1 MATVKQRKLKWHGH
15 VTRSAGLTKVK
26 LQGTV
31 KGKRIKGV
39 SKKKWID
46 TITEWTGKSFADT
59 RHVTQLA
66 GVERADEKVHLD
78 ATLRLLAELRDQ

>member
-1 MATVKQRKLKWHGH
+1 MATVKQQKLKWHGH

-46 TITEWTGKSFADT
+46 TITVWTGKSFAETHAMSHNWLVWRELT
-59 RHVTQLA
+59 RKSMLTRPY
-66 GVERADEKVHLD
+66 GYSRS
-78 ATLRLLAELRDQ
+78 